1 MGLFEDMKGLAVTS
15 PAAIPANATV
25 MGATDTGQRLRDA
38 PVMDVELEVR
48 IPDQEPY
55 AVTRRMAIAR
65 AGLDNWCPGRVWPV
79 QVDPSDRSRLIID

>member
-1 MGLFEDMKGLAVTS
+1 MVRFEELRGLAAMA

-25 MGATDTGQRLRDA
+25 MGATDTGERLRDA

-48 IPDQEPY
+48 IRDEAPY

-65 AGLDNWCPGRVWPV
+65 AGLDNWRPGRVWPV
-79 QVDPSDRSRLIID
+79 QVDPADRSRLVID